1 MNSIK
6 QKLSAYGIDWF
17 LPAIFLMVIA
27 AYFMPELGMIKKPF
41 SLTDLTNWGISGI
54 FFLYGLKLNLSRIKS
69 GLLNWKVHLL
79 IQSTTFIIFPLL
91 ILILRPFFKGM
102 ELNQLWLGIFFLAA
116 LPSTVSSSVVMV
128 SIAEGNIPSAIFNA
142 SISALIGVFITPLW
156 IGMLF
161 QNSIKAINLTDST
174 IQLFV
179 QVIVPVLIGMLF
191 HKYFGSFAEKN
202 KASLKTF
209 DQIVILLIIYNAF
222 CNSFSEDVFGNM
234 SLIKLALLSLGM
246 LLLFFIVLFLTK
258 TISRF
263 LNLNRAD
270 SITVMFCGS
279 KKSLVHGTV
288 MAGVLFAGNPI
299 TGYILLPLML
309 YHALQL
315 IASSILAKKMALNN

>member
-1 MNSIK
+1 
-6 QKLSAYGIDWF
+6 
-17 LPAIFLMVIA
+17 
-27 AYFMPELGMIKKPF
+27 
-41 SLTDLTNWGISGI
+41 
-54 FFLYGLKLNLSRIKS
+54 
-69 GLLNWKVHLL
+69 
-79 IQSTTFIIFPLL
+79 
-91 ILILRPFFKGM
+91 
-102 ELNQLWLGIFFLAA
+102 
-116 LPSTVSSSVVMV
+116 
-128 SIAEGNIPSAIFNA
+128 
-142 SISALIGVFITPLW
+142 
-156 IGMLF
+156 
-161 QNSIKAINLTDST
+161 
-174 IQLFV
+174 
-179 QVIVPVLIGMLF
+179 
-191 HKYFGSFAEKN
+191 
-202 KASLKTF
+202 
-209 DQIVILLIIYNAF
+209 
-222 CNSFSEDVFGNM
+222 M